1 VRGERLAGLLQEL
14 LERGREQLD
23 AAVAAGGGDLAA
35 VGREL
40 GVVDRGGV
48 ALQRLDAQGYGLTRP
63 IDTNATPEGQAR
75 NRRVE
80 FTILA
85 QTGG

>member
-1 VRGERLAGLLQEL
+1 MEL
-14 LERGREQLD
+14 SNRRARSVMRWLTTR
-23 AAVAAGGGDLAA
+23 
-35 VGREL
+35 
-40 GVVDRGGV
+40 GV